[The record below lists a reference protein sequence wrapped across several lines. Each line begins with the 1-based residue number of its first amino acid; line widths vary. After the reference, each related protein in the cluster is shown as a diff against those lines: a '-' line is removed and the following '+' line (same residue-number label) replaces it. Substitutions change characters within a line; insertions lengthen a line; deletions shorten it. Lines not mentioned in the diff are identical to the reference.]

1 MLKAKVQWF
10 QMAEIRQKN
19 KFTQIYFTS
28 FSVNLHNVRFR
39 LPALHIQNLSNH
51 CRHKYDPSISRDF
64 PCKFLRFFT
73 TSVSGCLCFT
83 FKICQTVAGTSM
95 IRRFHEFFE
104 SRFWRVFAILPMGN
118 CAPPPPRS
126 RHTCPCKTART
137 NTHHSLTYLPLSR
150 ADSDSLKGQ
159 LISENVLLLSSFCFG
174 RFELEDIKRT
184 LRN

>member
-1 MLKAKVQWF
+1 MSSASSPSSHPTVVPNVENPPKH
-10 QMAEIRQKN
+10 
-19 KFTQIYFTS
+19 KFAQGDFT
-28 FSVNLHNVRFR
+28 RW
-39 LPALHIQNLSNH
+39 
-51 CRHKYDPSISRDF
+51 
-64 PCKFLRFFT
+64 KFLQIHITF
-73 TSVSGCLCFT
+73 VSGCLSFT

-95 IRRFHEFFE
+95 VRRFHEFFE